1 MYADVSR
8 ILMPVRAGLSARY
21 SVGESPDENNAQQL
35 GAARA
40 TRRT

>member
-1 MYADVSR
+1 MYADLTLV
-8 ILMPVRAGLSARY
+8 LMSVRAGLSARY
-21 SVGESPDENNAQQL
+21 SVGGNPDENNAQQL

>member
-1 MYADVSR
+1 MYADLALVM
-8 ILMPVRAGLSARY
+8 MPVRAGLSARY
-21 SVGESPDENNAQQL
+21 SIGGSPDENNAQQL